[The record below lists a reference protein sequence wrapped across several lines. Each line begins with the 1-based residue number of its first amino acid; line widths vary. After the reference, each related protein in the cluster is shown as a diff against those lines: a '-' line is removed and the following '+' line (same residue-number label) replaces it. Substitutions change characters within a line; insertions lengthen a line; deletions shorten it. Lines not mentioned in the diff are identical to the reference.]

1 MSTFERRCVTKNE
14 PTGSVE
20 VAVVDEEAVAE
31 VLVEVE
37 EGREVEGE
45 ESDRRQSVFAWI
57 VRHALGF
64 FYSDFRSV
72 LVASGSFEPVYMVT
86 ADYD

>member
-20 VAVVDEEAVAE
+20 VAVVDEEAVGE

-45 ESDRRQSVFAWI
+45 ESDRRESMCSLGSCAMRWASFIQTSVQFW
-57 VRHALGF
+57 
-64 FYSDFRSV
+64 
-72 LVASGSFEPVYMVT
+72 
-86 ADYD
+86 